1 MKPDVHVPE
10 TLLEVVR
17 YFSDERRAFECVRDH
32 RWPNGVKCPHCGS
45 DRIKFME
52 SRLKW
57 NCNACRQQFTCKTKS
72 IFEDSPLSLTKWIPA
87 LWLIV
92 NAKNGISSY
101 EVHRA
106 LGVTQK
112 TAWFMLHRLRLA
124 MQNGTL
130 EKFGGKDGTPVE
142 ADETYIGG
150 KARNIHKSVKERKG
164 INSNPMSGKSAVL
177 GLLERGGRVVT
188 FHIQD
193 TKARTMMPLVKST
206 VKTDSW
212 FFTDANSA
220 YVMAGDHFRHDFVD
234 HAVQYV
240 DGVVHTNGME
250 NYWSLL
256 KRTIKGTYVSVEPFH
271 LHRYLDEQAF
281 RFNERKGTDKERFR
295 IALTQVSNKRIM
307 YKHLTGKELAAG
319 A

>member
-1 MKPDVHVPE
+1 MSTVDVTPK
-10 TLLEVVR
+10 TLLEVVNH
-17 YFSDERRAFECVRDH
+17 FSDERTAWNYMRNR
-32 RWPNGVKCPHCGS
+32 RWPNMVTCPRCGS
-45 DRIKFME
+45 LRVHLIE
-52 SRLKW
+52 SRMIW
-57 NCNACRQQFTCKTKS
+57 RCNGCTRQFSVKVGT

-87 LWLIV
+87 MWLIA

-112 TAWFMLHRLRLA
+112 TAWFMLHRIRLA
-124 MQNGTL
+124 MQEGTI
-130 EKFGGKDGTPVE
+130 EKLGGKNGTPVE

-150 KARNIHKSVKERKG
+150 KARNMHHTTKKARG

-177 GLLERGGRVVT
+177 GMLERGGKVVT
-188 FHIQD
+188 FHIAS
-193 TKARTMMPLVKST
+193 TKATTMMPLVKAI

-212 FFTDANSA
+212 FYTDANDA
-220 YVMAGDHFRHDFVD
+220 YVMSGDTFRHDFVN
-234 HAVQYV
+234 HAVEYV
-240 DGVVHTNGME
+240 NGVVHTNGME

-281 RFNERKGTDKERFR
+281 RLNLRKENDAYRFK
-295 IALTQVSNKRIM
+295 AVASQVSGKRLT
-307 YKHLTGKELAAG
+307 YKKLTGKELPVG
-319 A
+319 Y